1 MIVKDCVTST
11 AALWLALEPRV
22 AVKVQVPEKTIVTEP
37 PETVQTLGVELA
49 TVTASPEVD
58 VGATENG
65 VVEKFR
71 SAGSANVIVWSAFV
85 TVIVIVFEVA
95 SR

>member
-1 MIVKDCVTST
+1 M
-11 AALWLALEPRV
+11 WFALEPRD
-22 AVKVQVPEKTIVTEP
+22 AVSVQVPENTIVTELS
-37 PETVQTLGVELA
+37 ETVQTLGVELD
-49 TVTASPEVD
+49 TVTARPEVE
-58 VGATENG
+58 VGATANG

-71 SAGSANVIVWSAFV
+71 SAGSAKVIVWSAFV